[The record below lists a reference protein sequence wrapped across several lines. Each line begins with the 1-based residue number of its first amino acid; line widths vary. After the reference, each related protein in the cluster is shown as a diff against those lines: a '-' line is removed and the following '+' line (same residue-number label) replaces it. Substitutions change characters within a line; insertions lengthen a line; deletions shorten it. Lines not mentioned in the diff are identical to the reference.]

1 AKDIYNF
8 IEEMRRKYNVPI
20 DMMTIDSADA
30 ATRNQMYKDYGIR
43 LNPVKKKKKVNMI
56 ENVIDLLVRRRFFV
70 LSSSNNDVFLNE
82 HKMYTWDQD
91 TLRKDNPKVVEEAD
105 HHPDQLQYYVQDN
118 LRKLGLKY

>member
-1 AKDIYNF
+1 GLTRKGNVILLDAYYYDPSRQTNKKAPSDFAKDIYNF

-70 LSSSNNDVFLNE
+70 LNSS
-82 HKMYTWDQD
+82 
-91 TLRKDNPKVVEEAD
+91 
-105 HHPDQLQYYVQDN
+105 
-118 LRKLGLKY
+118 